1 MTKFM
6 YWLKKN
12 VGKIPMTERM
22 ISDHLEEER
31 KKLPDYMGPSFET
44 ICAYKDHAAMMH
56 YQSTEE
62 SDVDVK
68 AEGMLLIDSGGQ
80 YYGGTTDV
88 TRTFILGPI
97 SEEERKYF
105 TLVLKSMLT
114 LANAKFLFGCR
125 GSNLDI
131 LAREPLGR

>member
-44 ICAYKDHAAMMH
+44 ICAYKDHAAH
-56 YQSTEE
+56 
-62 SDVDVK
+62 
-68 AEGMLLIDSGGQ
+68 
-80 YYGGTTDV
+80 
-88 TRTFILGPI
+88 
-97 SEEERKYF
+97 
-105 TLVLKSMLT
+105 
-114 LANAKFLFGCR
+114 
-125 GSNLDI
+125 
-131 LAREPLGR
+131 